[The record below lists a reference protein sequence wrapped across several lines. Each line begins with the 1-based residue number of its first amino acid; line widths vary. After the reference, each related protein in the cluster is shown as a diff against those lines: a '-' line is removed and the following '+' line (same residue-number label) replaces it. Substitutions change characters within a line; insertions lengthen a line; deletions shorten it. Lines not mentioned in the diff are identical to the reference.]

1 MANVSPN
8 ASSTVPAPQ
17 PVTQTVTIP
26 ELVTIPE
33 PVTFSQP
40 VEIPA
45 EPVYTQ
51 TYEEPT
57 YIQTYKELTFT
68 IPETTSYQ
76 YQTTAPN
83 VKIYKRGSGITLNEQ
98 QSIISC
104 ASNNY
109 QNKITPLSN
118 KTAQA
123 VKIL

>member
-17 PVTQTVTIP
+17 PVTQTFTIP

-57 YIQTYKELTFT
+57 YTQTYEEPTYH
-68 IPETTSYQ
+68 S
-76 YQTTAPN
+76 
-83 VKIYKRGSGITLNEQ
+83 
-98 QSIISC
+98 
-104 ASNNY
+104 
-109 QNKITPLSN
+109 
-118 KTAQA
+118 
-123 VKIL
+123 

>member
-1 MANVSPN
+1 MKNP
-8 ASSTVPAPQ
+8 
-17 PVTQTVTIP
+17 
-26 ELVTIPE
+26 
-33 PVTFSQP
+33 
-40 VEIPA
+40 
-45 EPVYTQ
+45 
-51 TYEEPT
+51 
-57 YIQTYKELTFT
+57 LTLKLMKNLLT
-68 IPETTSYQ
+68 IPETASYQ

-123 VKIL
+123 VKNILGGDWLVIVYEHKTY